1 MSKTAMTHE
10 ELVTRMAQIS
20 PDITLLG
27 KYINSKSRIP
37 VRCSKCGF
45 VWTPRGQDL
54 LSGRSCKRCSQA
66 ARHEARMQQGN
77 IIFLERIKEKNPA
90 ITPLEKYQGSDQKI
104 WFKCSLCKHVW
115 QTSPY
120 NIVHGHG
127 CPKCNSARKGLV
139 KRLTQEDFETRLK
152 EKNPDLTALGQYT
165 KSSEPIKVKCKK
177 CGHTWTPIAGN
188 LLSGHGCRQ
197 CAHVQTSFMEQ
208 FVLRAF
214 SLHLGEDAVL
224 SRDKRLIGKELDIYL
239 PAHKLAVE
247 IGSWHWHKNS
257 VENDK
262 EKRRRCLK
270 KGVRL
275 IFIFD
280 SYEEDAAPL
289 KTDCL
294 IFKENLADDPNH
306 EQLKKIVRWLFSQIG
321 ENTNP
326 LNSYWDIIATAAI
339 ENSKRIST
347 ETFISIMANKN
358 PSIEIIGNYS
368 ASHSPIAVRCK
379 ECGRQWEPTPH
390 NLLAG
395 KGCPSCAGVERKE
408 TSDFLQELS
417 KLHPGINL
425 LNEYESARAPVSV
438 QCSICSHTWLAT
450 PHNLLA
456 GKGCPKCSKRK
467 AAKKLGRKI
476 CCVETGIVYDSTP
489 DAARKTGKSST
500 SIARAA
506 KTGSPYNGFHWEYLD
521 KEKGIAP
528 ANNTPQSSFPELI
541 TTTKTIPLNPHKNTS
556 NPTQ

>member
-1 MSKTAMTHE
+1 
-10 ELVTRMAQIS
+10 
-20 PDITLLG
+20 
-27 KYINSKSRIP
+27 
-37 VRCSKCGF
+37 
-45 VWTPRGQDL
+45 
-54 LSGRSCKRCSQA
+54 
-66 ARHEARMQQGN
+66 
-77 IIFLERIKEKNPA
+77 
-90 ITPLEKYQGSDQKI
+90 
-104 WFKCSLCKHVW
+104 
-115 QTSPY
+115 
-120 NIVHGHG
+120 
-127 CPKCNSARKGLV
+127 
-139 KRLTQEDFETRLK
+139 
-152 EKNPDLTALGQYT
+152 
-165 KSSEPIKVKCKK
+165 
-177 CGHTWTPIAGN
+177 
-188 LLSGHGCRQ
+188 
-197 CAHVQTSFMEQ
+197 MEQ

-408 TSDFLQELS
+408 TSDF
-417 KLHPGINL
+417 
-425 LNEYESARAPVSV
+425 
-438 QCSICSHTWLAT
+438 
-450 PHNLLA
+450 
-456 GKGCPKCSKRK
+456 
-467 AAKKLGRKI
+467 
-476 CCVETGIVYDSTP
+476 
-489 DAARKTGKSST
+489 
-500 SIARAA
+500 
-506 KTGSPYNGFHWEYLD
+506 
-521 KEKGIAP
+521 
-528 ANNTPQSSFPELI
+528 
-541 TTTKTIPLNPHKNTS
+541 
-556 NPTQ
+556 